1 MTIRQ
6 MVKLNI
12 FSVIVF
18 LLIILFANYWVSVN
32 IEKNINHGNNISEYI
47 FLQDEMNGYISD
59 LVLTK
64 SSSELNIV
72 KNKFENISV
81 KTNLL
86 HKKLE
91 LSLKKTEYY
100 NLNKG
105 FFSNVILKNDF
116 DKLLNNKNDIANIY
130 EVLYELQNN
139 KIKILKGFSDTY
151 PNEKK
156 YRKIIRKEILSK
168 NNMNL
173 LMSFN
178 AAKYYSKE
186 ALFQYKDEKHFS
198 EWENEVKSLKE
209 KIYLKE
215 FDTYLGIVSNL
226 RTYIFQLNNIN
237 QAESVLSTNIEDIR
251 RSNRELNR
259 RVNSSIENISRELSS
274 ELNNMLLLLI
284 LFVIITVM
292 LLGYKIYNNIG
303 LSVDETKAKIDFEIS
318 ENRKKDELLSHQS
331 KLVAMG
337 EMMGNIAHQWRQ
349 PLNALAGNVQFL
361 REDFED
367 GSIDEKFVDKYIKDN
382 MGFINFMSKTID
394 DFRNFFQ
401 TDKIKADF
409 SILKCIEQPI
419 NILRPQLKEYQI
431 DLDLRGDDFM
441 VHDLQSE
448 FQQVIL
454 NIVNNAKDALLENK
468 INNPKIKIETSVKD
482 SCGFIIIQDNAGGI
496 PDEVLSRVFEPY
508 FTTKEQGKGTG
519 IGLFMSKMIVV
530 DNMQGEISVCNT
542 EEGAC
547 FKIELKII

>member
-105 FFSNVILKNDF
+105 FFSNAILKNDF

-274 ELNNMLLLLI
+274 ELNNMLLILI